1 MTDYASAGVGLDRAA
16 AAKSRI
22 FAAARTTFGP
32 RVLTDV
38 GHFGGFF
45 ALDDSPSGNVLVAS
59 TDGVGTKVLLGH
71 QLGMIEGLGRDL
83 VHHSINDILMCGAT
97 PLFFL
102 DYMAFGRISPDVAG
116 TLAESFAAGC
126 RDYGVALLGGETA
139 EMPDLYAPDHF
150 DLAGTIIG
158 IVRRDRMLDGN
169 RVQNGDVLLGL
180 ASSGLHT
187 NGYSLARKVFEQEI
201 QSGTLKQIRLKNGK
215 TLAQALMEPHR
226 CYLSALGDLIGDP
239 ALHALSHITG
249 GGIEENTRRVLPQS
263 LQLQVYWSAWERP
276 ELFKLIKE
284 KGNVPEVEMR
294 RVFNLGVGV
303 IAIVDRGEADRISEH
318 LRSFGTEV
326 WAIGQVTK

>member
-16 AAKSRI
+16 AAKSKI
-22 FAAARTTFGP
+22 FAAARSTFGP

-45 ALDDSPSGNVLVAS
+45 ALDDSPTGNVLVAS

-71 QLGMIEGLGRDL
+71 RLDMIENLGRDL

-126 RDYGVALLGGETA
+126 REYGVALLGGETA

-158 IVRRDRMLDGN
+158 IVQRDKMLDGKSV
-169 RVQNGDVLLGL
+169 REGDVLLGL

-187 NGYSLARKVFEQEI
+187 NGYSLARRVFAEDV
-201 QSGTLKQIRLKNGK
+201 QSGEIKHRRLKHGQS
-215 TLAQALMEPHR
+215 LADALMEPHR
-226 CYLSALGDLIGDP
+226 CYLPSLQGLIGDP

-249 GGIEENTRRVLPQS
+249 GGIEENTLRVLPKGLPLDIDWNS
-263 LQLQVYWSAWERP
+263 WPRP
-276 ELFKLIKE
+276 ELFELIQTQ
-284 KGNVPEVEMR
+284 GSVPEDEMR
-294 RVFNLGVGV
+294 CVFNLGIGA
-303 IAIVDRGEADRISEH
+303 IAIVEKSEAQRVTAHLKSHGERVY
-318 LRSFGTEV
+318 T
-326 WAIGQVTK
+326 IGRVTR

>member
-1 MTDYASAGVGLDRAA
+1 M
-16 AAKSRI
+16 
-22 FAAARTTFGP
+22 
-32 RVLTDV
+32 LTDV

-45 ALDDSPSGNVLVAS
+45 ALDDSPTGNVLVAS

-71 QLGMIEGLGRDL
+71 RLDMIENLGRDL

-126 RDYGVALLGGETA
+126 REYGVALLGGETA

-158 IVRRDRMLDGN
+158 MVQRDKMLDGK
-169 RVQNGDVLLGL
+169 RVHAGDVLLGL

-187 NGYSLARKVFEQEI
+187 NGYSLARQVFAEDVQTGEI
-201 QSGTLKQIRLKNGK
+201 KQRRLKHGK
-215 TLAQALMEPHR
+215 SLAEALMETHR
-226 CYLSALGDLIGDP
+226 CYLTSLRGLIGDP

-249 GGIEENTRRVLPQS
+249 GGIEENTLRVLPEGLSLDLDWQS
-263 LQLQVYWSAWERP
+263 WPRP
-276 ELFKLIKE
+276 ELFELIQTQGSVAE
-284 KGNVPEVEMR
+284 EEMR
-294 RVFNLGVGV
+294 RVFNLGIGA
-303 IAIVDRGEADRISEH
+303 IAVVEQSDASRVAAHLKSHGERVY
-318 LRSFGTEV
+318 T
-326 WAIGQVTK
+326 IGRVTR